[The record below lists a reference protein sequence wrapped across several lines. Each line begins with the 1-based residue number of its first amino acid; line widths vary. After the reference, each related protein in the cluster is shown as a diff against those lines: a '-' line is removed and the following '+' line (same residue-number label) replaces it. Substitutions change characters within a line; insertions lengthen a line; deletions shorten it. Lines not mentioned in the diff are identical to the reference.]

1 MAYLFS
7 ATSQNW
13 SAAGWKTIDS
23 NGIMISEASSAL
35 TTTTFQSTA
44 AFIPGAITVEGIMI
58 KVKYKS
64 PTATGTISTRLYNAT
79 AAAVVAGTTVTCNVS
94 DLFNTESTADGGW
107 CYFKFGSPVTLL
119 AATNYV
125 VQVASSV
132 NSTVAIYVSATTN
145 WARGLVTSTTATPA
159 AGDILYICG
168 DITGAGTTSTTT
180 ITFNNT
186 SATSYGGL
194 EVGAYGKLV
203 GQNSASTNYVL
214 TLATGAVFRVGQ
226 NGIVEFSTSA
236 SRLPASSTFTLT
248 LTCATN
254 AATFMTVRNSATFR
268 AFGASKTRKAK
279 LAADLSVGGTSIT
292 TDVSTGW
299 LTGDNIVIAGTEG
312 TTQYQLRTLASNATG
327 TSVPIVASTYAT
339 KGTSPTIADVINIT
353 SNFKIQGSSQTLAA
367 YLTTQAGATF
377 DVDNIEFRYMGASST
392 QAVIMSTSTA
402 SGGYASVKDCS
413 VSYINTNGTGI
424 SGSTSSNGVTIDGCV
439 GFPSITTGSCFG
451 IASAADV
458 YTASLKNCVAI
469 GVGQY
474 GFSAAMSPTV
484 VLQNCILGNA
494 AAGTVQAYQIY
505 SRDGLVG
512 GGTIDNITCY
522 RCTTGISFGLGSTT
536 YVAYKT
542 TVTNVYAWRNTT
554 GILFNYA
561 DDVTID
567 TATLFGNTSTNIYL
581 GFSDN
586 IKIANA
592 DIQAGVTSVAANGV
606 TLYGYKSNI
615 LLERCNLGTTTA
627 HTTADVN
634 INDALGNY
642 VTFVNS
648 SFGSTTLLANQ
659 TRLPLMKSQ
668 IAFQRFNGSAGNSRV
683 YKKYGTLFSDTT
695 IYDSSPSSQRL
706 TPSSATQKL
715 ISSPFQMAVANGTTA
730 TFSIK
735 VRKSVLADGTAYNG
749 NQPRLIL
756 RSNPSAGSTYNSDI
770 VCATASGVAGS
781 WETLTYTLPVAVTDN
796 VGMEFYVDCD
806 GTTGWVN
813 IDTITVS

>member
-13 SAAGWKTIDS
+13 SAAGWKTIDN

-168 DITGAGTTSTTT
+168 NITGAGTTSTTT
-180 ITFNNT
+180 ITFDNT

-226 NGIVEFSTSA
+226 NGIVEFSTSS

-268 AFGASKTRKAK
+268 AFGASKTRKAL
-279 LAADLSVGGTSIT
+279 LAADLAVGGTSIT
-292 TDVSTGW
+292 TNVSTGW

-312 TTQYQLRTLASNATG
+312 TAQHQLRTLASNATG

-339 KGTSPTIADVINIT
+339 KGTSPTVADVINIT

-377 DVDNIEFRYMGASST
+377 DVDNIEFRYMGAGSS
-392 QAVIMSTSTA
+392 QGVIMSTSTA
-402 SGGYASVKDCS
+402 SGGYANVKDCS

-424 SGSTSSNGVTIDGCV
+424 TGSTSSNGVTIDGCV
-439 GFPSITTGSCFG
+439 GYPNIGTGSCFQ

-458 YTASLKNCVAI
+458 YTASLINCVTI

-474 GFSAAMSPTV
+474 GLSAVMSPTV
-484 VLQNCILGNA
+484 VFQNNTVANGS
-494 AAGTVQAYQIY
+494 TVQAVQLY
-505 SRDGLVG
+505 SRDGNG
-512 GGTIDNITCY
+512 GGTMDNIKCY

-536 YVAYKT
+536 FTMYR
-542 TVTNVYAWRNTT
+542 VTATNIYSWRNIT
-554 GILFNYA
+554 GLLFNYA
-561 DDVTID
+561 NDVSID
-567 TATLFGNTSTNIYL
+567 GLTLFGNTTTNISL

-586 IKIANA
+586 IKISNG
-592 DIQAGVTSVAANGV
+592 DIQAGVTSVAANGI
-606 TLYGYKSNI
+606 TLSAYKSNI

-627 HTTADVN
+627 HTTADIN
-634 INDALGNY
+634 ISDTLGNY
-642 VTFVNS
+642 LTFVNS
-648 SFGSTTLLANQ
+648 SFGSTTLIANQ
-659 TRLPLMKSQ
+659 TRLCFKSQ
-668 IAFQRFNGSAGNSRV
+668 IAFQRFNGTAGSSRV
-683 YKKYGTLFSDTT
+683 YKKYGNVFSDTV
-695 IYDSSPSSQRL
+695 IYDTSPSSQRL
-706 TPSSATQKL
+706 TPSSASYKL
-715 ISSPFQMAVANGTTA
+715 PSSPFQMAVANGTTA

-770 VCATASGVAGS
+770 ICATASGAAGS

-813 IDTITVS
+813 IDTIIVS